1 MADDDRALDQ
11 DLGELDAPDPG
22 DQPGVVEVPT
32 GWEPTT
38 DDETE
43 ADDA

>member
-1 MADDDRALDQ
+1 MLPEDDRTLDEGR
-11 DLGELDAPDPG
+11 GERDAPDPG
-22 DQPGVVEVPT
+22 DPPGVVEVPT

-43 ADDA
+43 ADQ